1 MSDFLSFF
9 KDNSVSITV
18 VITITSV
25 FVTFWF
31 SRKNYKLAKDKLEKD
46 NVAIQAKIEADKKSL
61 RQQMITNNI
70 APMRQAWINDVRE
83 KSAELLADLHL
94 ILYSKISRANNNDII
109 KNQEESVKDLIKK
122 IQYKWSYL
130 SILLPLPTKNNPEGT
145 SQKIITCF
153 NALMELTYLPNDKI
167 NKSDINKSLG
177 ECTVFLRQLL
187 KEEWEVTK
195 SLKEIE

>member
-130 SILLPLPTKNNPEGT
+130 SILLPLPTKKNPEGT

>member
-1 MSDFLSFF
+1 MSDFLLFF

-109 KNQEESVKDLIKK
+109 KNQEKSVKDLIKK
-122 IQYKWSYL
+122 IQYKWSYS